1 MIITSNDL
9 AWSNHIQTTQIQFHR
24 HKGEDQNALLDK
36 MEEEESEL
44 DLFVRNLD
52 GDLSWQVNES
62 WINPDSIT
70 QENLLGHGEFY
81 GQKKQ

>member
-1 MIITSNDL
+1 
-9 AWSNHIQTTQIQFHR
+9 
-24 HKGEDQNALLDK
+24 

-52 GDLSWQVNES
+52 GDLSWQVKES

-70 QENLLGHGEFY
+70 QDCLLGHGEYY
-81 GQKKQ
+81 GEIINKQKNHDK